1 MKNLFIL
8 IFCVVLMFSL
18 CGCND
23 GATPESETAMQ
34 SAEEQSTG
42 IVPNDVPEDSE
53 AAINVKAVVADYL
66 DTFISCDYEKIKE
79 NLHEDDRWC
88 FNFESEDQMDFY
100 NAIFPLVEYK
110 FDYVS
115 EYEGVYGVMTEIT
128 SPDMAQVYGTII
140 TDYID
145 STTGNSNQSPKEIM
159 SGSKDRMIELIKSSE
174 TPRRVGQ
181 LYIYV
186 EYIDGEYIP
195 RCNAFLANE
204 LTGGA
209 PETSDEISSSLN
221 EAVGA
226 LSE

>member
-1 MKNLFIL
+1 MKKLFTL
-8 IFCVVLMFSL
+8 MLCVLLTLSL
-18 CGCND
+18 CGCNSET
-23 GATPESETAMQ
+23 TPEVETTVQSEEQETAI
-34 SAEEQSTG
+34 T
-42 IVPNDVPEDSE
+42 PNDVPEDSE
-53 AAINVKAVVADYL
+53 AAINVKAAVADYL
-66 DTFISCDYEKIKE
+66 DTFISCDFEAIKE
-79 NLHEDDRWC
+79 ILHEDDRWC

-145 STTGNSNQSPKEIM
+145 STTGNSEKSPEEIM
-159 SGSKDRMIELIKSSE
+159 SGSKDKMLSLIKSPDI
-174 TPRRVGQ
+174 PRRVGQ

-186 EYIDGEYIP
+186 EYIDGEYIT

-221 EAVGA
+221 EAVSA